1 MGKTS
6 SILAVLFI
14 LLTGS
19 CEEKKEKVIDYS
31 DVVQGS
37 DRYNENER
45 KNIEEDL
52 DLVKDSTIIVQEMF
66 LSNGIAVKSVQFVE
80 KRMFPE
86 RFGPINSEK
95 FQLNRREDTILFY
108 NWTYADSLQ
117 TMNSFFNWLDNFGE
131 KGLSFQVGEEK
142 RMQVQP
148 FYIFVGDTNLI
159 FIESSQKLNEKEWEN
174 YLTSK
179 GLEKFSYFLKQNK
192 YSKVHWYRYID
203 RKKEEL
209 VN

>member
-1 MGKTS
+1 MGRINT
-6 SILAVLFI
+6 IIGLLFI
-14 LLTGS
+14 LLAS
-19 CEEKKEKVIDYS
+19 ACEEKKEHVIDYS
-31 DVVQGS
+31 DVVQES
-37 DRYNENER
+37 ERYNENER
-45 KNIEEDL
+45 KNVESDVVL
-52 DLVKDSTIIVQEMF
+52 TKDSSLIVQEMF
-66 LSNGIAVKSVQFVE
+66 ISNGIAVNSVQFLE

-95 FQLNRREDTILFY
+95 FQLNRVEDTILFY

-117 TMNSFFNWLDNFGE
+117 TMNSFFNWLDDFGD

-174 YLTSK
+174 YLSLV
-179 GLEKFSYFLKQNK
+179 GIEKIHYFLKQNK
-192 YSKVHWYRYID
+192 YAKVHWYSYLD

-209 VN
+209 N